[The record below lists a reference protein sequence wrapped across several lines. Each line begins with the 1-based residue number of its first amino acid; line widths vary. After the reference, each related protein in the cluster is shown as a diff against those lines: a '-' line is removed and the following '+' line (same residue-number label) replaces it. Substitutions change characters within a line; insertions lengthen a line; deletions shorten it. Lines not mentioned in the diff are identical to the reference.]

1 MKISTFQIGG
11 VTVGIA
17 FALMA
22 APHAQADPGG
32 PCRPDGV
39 HEISSPAYADCA
51 RAHPSPVDDTWI
63 CHAGH
68 APDLSQNPAQN
79 ICNLTGACGQSAVG
93 EPPKSNMVTYHMCGG
108 SSFDASGNLTYEKP
122 CNTWLHSYGPACT
135 DPSVPDRNNNVTWEP
150 DGCDPNNPDS
160 GNNPSKQPGFRFPSN

>member
-1 MKISTFQIGG
+1 
-11 VTVGIA
+11 
-17 FALMA
+17 
-22 APHAQADPGG
+22 
-32 PCRPDGV
+32 
-39 HEISSPAYADCA
+39 
-51 RAHPSPVDDTWI
+51 
-63 CHAGH
+63 
-68 APDLSQNPAQN
+68 
-79 ICNLTGACGQSAVG
+79 
-93 EPPKSNMVTYHMCGG
+93 MVTYHMCGG